1 MAVVTMY
8 WTAFRPLRSEK
19 WSIVWVLLATVVPLV
34 IVASLSEQYSD
45 LLLSRAKTILGV
57 EQEVGEAS
65 NVERMERYTSVV
77 TVIASNPLGI
87 GVGNFS
93 CAVGETDRA
102 VKHAENA
109 YLTLTMEGGWVAGAS
124 FVAILLYLY
133 QRLRKRVQNRHT
145 SGGQVG
151 GIPVTLLVALATY
164 FLFNDE
170 VNSLFVW
177 SLLSVVGSVIPKR
190 QIETIRS

>member
-1 MAVVTMY
+1 M
-8 WTAFRPLRSEK
+8 
-19 WSIVWVLLATVVPLV
+19 LALVVPMV
-34 IVASLSEQYSD
+34 IVASLPEQYSD

-77 TVIASNPLGI
+77 TVMASNPLGI

-93 CAVGETDRA
+93 CAVGEIDRE

-109 YLTLTMEGGWVAGAS
+109 YLTLTMEGGWVAGMS
-124 FVAILLYLY
+124 FVAILLYLF
-133 QRLRKRVQNRHT
+133 QRLRKQAQNSHAP
-145 SGGQVG
+145 GGQVG
-151 GIPVTLLVALATY
+151 GMSTTLLVSLAAY

-177 SLLSVVGSVIPKR
+177 SLLAVVSSAVPRR
-190 QIETIRS
+190 QGMTVRL